1 MTDRFEI
8 GDIFAAVNAW
18 EIQRSEFLNNL
29 LRAKQPEPS
38 PEAME
43 NFKEVFIESFLK
55 GRNSK

>member
-8 GDIFAAVNAW
+8 GDILAAVKAW
-18 EIQRSEFLNNL
+18 ETQRSEFLSNL
-29 LRAKQPEPS
+29 IRAKQPEPS
-38 PEAME
+38 PESME